1 MKASYMIEWEQGHK
15 SMTEVNRSFYSK
27 VLLFGEY
34 SIIKDSM
41 ALATPYP
48 LFEGKL
54 TFYTDGKVDQELKS
68 FAEYLRHLPH
78 HSEEDWGAVDFDFS
92 SFEQEVA
99 AGLFFDSSIP
109 QGYGV
114 GSSGAVVAAIF
125 ERYAKNAKDIAQD
138 IFRLKKIFAI
148 MESHFHGSS
157 SGIDPLITFLNT
169 PMLIKDKSNMGP
181 TSLPK
186 FKQGEGALF
195 IINTA
200 RPRKTEP
207 LVNLFLEKCRHDE
220 FNHLLHNVLTP
231 ITNGCINSFLAG
243 DTITLY
249 ERFRELSDF
258 QYRHFQPMIPKLYR
272 TLWREGLKNEEY
284 YLKLCGAGGGGFL
297 LGMTK
302 NYKKASAKL
311 ASHEVRSLF
320 SL

>member
-1 MKASYMIEWEQGHK
+1 MIEN
-15 SMTEVNRSFYSK
+15 NRAFYSK
-27 VLLFGEY
+27 ILLFGEY

-54 TFYTDGKVDQELKS
+54 LFHPEKIVDMELKA
-68 FAEYLRHLPH
+68 FAQYLGDLPK
-78 HSEEDWGAVDFDFS
+78 EEWSCVQFDTEAF
-92 SFEQEVA
+92 QKDVGQ
-99 AGLFFDSSIP
+99 GLFFDSTIP

-125 ERYAKNAKDIAQD
+125 SAYAQNAKELSQD
-138 IFRLKKIFAI
+138 IFRLKKVLAI

-157 SGIDPLITFLNT
+157 SGIDPLITYLNT
-169 PMLIKDKSNMGP
+169 PLLMKDKNTMGP
-181 TSLPK
+181 VVLPK
-186 FKQGEGALF
+186 FKKSEGSLF
-195 IINTA
+195 ILNTS

-207 LVNLFLEKCRHDE
+207 LVNLFLEKCRQDE
-220 FNHLLHNVLTP
+220 FNHILHNVLTP

-258 QYRHFQPMIPKLYR
+258 QYRHFQPMIPKLFR
-272 TLWREGLKNEEY
+272 PLWREGLKNEEFY
-284 YLKLCGAGGGGFL
+284 MKLCGAGGGGFL

-302 NYKKASAKL
+302 NFEKAKEAL
-311 ASHEVRSLF
+311 AQHEVRSLF
-320 SL
+320 NL

>member
-1 MKASYMIEWEQGHK
+1 MIELEQDLK
-15 SMTEVNRSFYSK
+15 LMTEINRSFYSK

-54 TFYTDGKVDQELKS
+54 SFHLDGKIDQELKS
-68 FAEYLRHLPH
+68 FAEYLQHI
-78 HSEEDWGAVDFDFS
+78 HSDDLSAVDFDFTNFNDEIS
-92 SFEQEVA
+92 K
-99 AGLFFDSSIP
+99 GLYFDSSIP
-109 QGYGV
+109 QGFGV
-114 GSSGAVVAAIF
+114 GSSGAVVASIF
-125 ERYAKNAKDIAQD
+125 ERYAKNAKEIARD
-138 IFRLKKIFAI
+138 IFGLKKIFSV

-169 PMLIKDKSNMGP
+169 PMLIKDKDTMGP
-181 TSLPK
+181 TSFPK
-186 FKQGEGALF
+186 FKKGEGALF

-207 LVNLFLEKCRHDE
+207 LVNLFLEKCHQQE
-220 FNHLLHNVLTP
+220 FNHLLNNVLTP

-302 NYKKASAKL
+302 NYGKARVSL
-311 ASHEVRSLF
+311 AHHEVRSLF

>member
-1 MKASYMIEWEQGHK
+1 MKASFMIMSEQGHRF
-15 SMTEVNRSFYSK
+15 MTEARNSFYSK

-48 LFEGKL
+48 MFEGKL
-54 TFYTDGKVDQELKS
+54 LFHPEKQVDLEIKS
-68 FAEYLRHLPH
+68 FAHYLRDLPK
-78 HSEEDWGAVDFDFS
+78 EEWSCVDFDLDA
-92 SFEQEVA
+92 FENDVIQ
-99 AGLFFDSSIP
+99 GLYFDSTIP
-109 QGYGV
+109 QGFGV
-114 GSSGAVVAAIF
+114 GSSGAVVAAVF
-125 ERYAKNAKDIAQD
+125 ARYARNTKEFASD
-138 IFRLKKIFAI
+138 IFRLKKILAI

-157 SGIDPLITFLNT
+157 SGIDPLITYLNT
-169 PMLIKDKSNMGP
+169 PLLIKDKQNMGP
-181 TSLPK
+181 VALPK
-186 FKQGEGALF
+186 FKKSEGSLF
-195 IINTA
+195 ILNTA

-207 LVNLFLEKCRHDE
+207 LVNLFLEKCRQDE

-243 DTITLY
+243 DTLTLY

-272 TLWREGLKNEEY
+272 PLWREGLKNEAF

-302 NYKKASAKL
+302 NFERAKEAL
-311 ASHEVRSLF
+311 AQHEVRSLF